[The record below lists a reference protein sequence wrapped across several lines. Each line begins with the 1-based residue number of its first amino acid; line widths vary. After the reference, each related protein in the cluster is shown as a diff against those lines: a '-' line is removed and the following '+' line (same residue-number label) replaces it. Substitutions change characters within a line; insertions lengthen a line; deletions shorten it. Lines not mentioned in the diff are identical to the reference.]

1 MLLEGFDEV
10 VEEVFVEVEVEVG
23 LDDVLLVVA
32 FVDED
37 TLVLVLVLVLE
48 GFATDEVDGVDCDVV
63 SASGSIAVG
72 VHDVLIH
79 RM

>member
-32 FVDED
+32 FVVED
-37 TLVLVLVLVLE
+37 TLVLVLE

-63 SASGSIAVG
+63 SVSGSIAVG